1 MSVVTRRLRSPQ
13 TSGGRVIPTI
23 DLRAPL
29 SADPRQVAEARH
41 RMTDHLRTQGI
52 EGDIA
57 DSAVLLVSELV
68 TNAILHGEPP
78 VELLVQV
85 PPDSQHGRVHVE
97 VHDSDRESPLFLVR
111 GAGPSRSR
119 LGGRGLGLVDALSSR
134 WGLRE
139 DDSGKCVWF
148 DIDLR

>member
-1 MSVVTRRLRSPQ
+1 MRR
-13 TSGGRVIPTI
+13 GVIPTI

-41 RMTDHLRTQGI
+41 RMSAHLSRQGI
-52 EGDIA
+52 EGDVA

-78 VELLVQV
+78 VELRVGV
-85 PPDSQHGRVHVE
+85 PAGTVHVE
-97 VHDSDRESPLFLVR
+97 VHDSDRESRLHLAR
-111 GAGPSRSR
+111 ISELGTER

-134 WGLRE
+134 WGLVE

-148 DIDLR
+148 EIDLR